1 MESEKSDP
9 ITENIVNGVKRSL
22 DNSSK
27 DQSPIEQ
34 SASDVKSLERGIR
47 EDMVESAVRFL
58 QNPRVQ
64 QRSYSDKTSF
74 LKSKGLTNE
83 EIQMACTRSGT
94 GDAGEENKVK
104 HQGTLSNRSRNQSFP
119 INQTYKSYEAVGA
132 YRWWYRLR
140 DFINFVAL
148 IGGSG
153 YVLHMLWKN
162 YIYGM
167 FFDDKKKRLTTT
179 EETLKVTQKIATGIE
194 KLQSSMENLATSIDT
209 QTNKVEEVL
218 QLQNENSEDINY
230 NGNRKVGDAYES
242 LNSTTAELK
251 KEIQSIKGLLLSPS
265 RFPLNPTIT
274 PISLPKSNSI
284 PSANVSSANI
294 PNWQLEDENK
304 SDNTPKQRKEDEIV
318 DGTFQDSGSDDRMN
332 GSDTNTELVEEKDV
346 SKPESREF
354 DQLVTSTETN
364 ENTLESFQT
373 NETEDGTAT
382 NVSKEDNNAGKIV
395 ERIDKRGKKKYRVD
409 PDLLIGYSRRTII

>member
-1 MESEKSDP
+1 M
-9 ITENIVNGVKRSL
+9 TL
-22 DNSSK
+22 LFNS
-27 DQSPIEQ
+27 
-34 SASDVKSLERGIR
+34 
-47 EDMVESAVRFL
+47 
-58 QNPRVQ
+58 
-64 QRSYSDKTSF
+64 
-74 LKSKGLTNE
+74 
-83 EIQMACTRSGT
+83 
-94 GDAGEENKVK
+94 
-104 HQGTLSNRSRNQSFP
+104 
-119 INQTYKSYEAVGA
+119 
-132 YRWWYRLR
+132 
-140 DFINFVAL
+140 
-148 IGGSG
+148 
-153 YVLHMLWKN
+153 
-162 YIYGM
+162 
-167 FFDDKKKRLTTT
+167 
-179 EETLKVTQKIATGIE
+179 
-194 KLQSSMENLATSIDT
+194 
-209 QTNKVEEVL
+209 
-218 QLQNENSEDINY
+218 
-230 NGNRKVGDAYES
+230 
-242 LNSTTAELK
+242 
-251 KEIQSIKGLLLSPS
+251 S

-274 PISLPKSNSI
+274 PISLPKSNPIS
-284 PSANVSSANI
+284 STNVSSANI